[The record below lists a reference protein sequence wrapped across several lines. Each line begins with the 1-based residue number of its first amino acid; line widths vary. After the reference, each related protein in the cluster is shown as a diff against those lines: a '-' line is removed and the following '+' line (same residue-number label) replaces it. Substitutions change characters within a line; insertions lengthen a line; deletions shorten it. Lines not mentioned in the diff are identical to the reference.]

1 MTLSGHSILKQC
13 KDFWPI
19 SPAKKKIHSTL
30 LMLDARWGVL
40 STCFR
45 VQNITTKM
53 KLQIDMPSSQKIT
66 STFKTQGPN
75 KST

>member
-30 LMLDARWGVL
+30 LMLDGVSEPL
-40 STCFR
+40 LQGAKYYYKNETANSHAKL
-45 VQNITTKM
+45 TK
-53 KLQIDMPSSQKIT
+53 
-66 STFKTQGPN
+66 N
-75 KST
+75 HVN